1 MPKSTDLN
9 YKLEECTQ
17 KIMDLQHEL
26 ADAMNDL
33 ADVNCAIVRVIREV
47 KNYDYQDLLVKR
59 YVFGEPW
66 EKIATD
72 LGYSVRHSRMQA
84 FIFPAAVSGKSR
96 LWFWAAALIN
106 GFMNLCS
113 SAGRNPANT
122 NGTQVARKPP
132 SGNMTSPRRTVIIR
146 P

>member
-1 MPKSTDLN
+1 MNAKEFLSRGINLQRHVETIREQIEHYKCLLNNCTATYSDMPKSTDLN

-26 ADAMNDL
+26 ADALADL
-33 ADVNCAIVRVIREV
+33 ADVNCAIAKTIREI

-72 LGYSVRHSRMQA
+72 LEYDLRYVHNLHGRALQEIK
-84 FIFPAAVSGKSR
+84 IFS
-96 LWFWAAALIN
+96 
-106 GFMNLCS
+106 
-113 SAGRNPANT
+113 
-122 NGTQVARKPP
+122 
-132 SGNMTSPRRTVIIR
+132 
-146 P
+146 

>member
-1 MPKSTDLN
+1 MNAKEFLSRGINLQRHVETIREQIEHYKCLLNNCTATYSDMPKSTDLN

-26 ADAMNDL
+26 ADALADL
-33 ADVNCAIVRVIREV
+33 ADVNCAIAKTIREI

-72 LGYSVRHSRMQA
+72 LEYDLRYVHKLHGRALHEIK
-84 FIFPAAVSGKSR
+84 IFS
-96 LWFWAAALIN
+96 
-106 GFMNLCS
+106 
-113 SAGRNPANT
+113 
-122 NGTQVARKPP
+122 
-132 SGNMTSPRRTVIIR
+132 
-146 P
+146 

>member
-1 MPKSTDLN
+1 MNAKEFFSRGINLQRHVETIREQIEHYKCLLNNCTATYSDMPKSTDLN

-26 ADAMNDL
+26 ADALADL
-33 ADVNCAIVRVIREV
+33 ADVNCAIAKTIREI

-72 LGYSVRHSRMQA
+72 LEYDLRYVHKLHGRALQEIK
-84 FIFPAAVSGKSR
+84 IFS
-96 LWFWAAALIN
+96 
-106 GFMNLCS
+106 
-113 SAGRNPANT
+113 
-122 NGTQVARKPP
+122 
-132 SGNMTSPRRTVIIR
+132 
-146 P
+146 